1 MLGSLLG
8 SGERSG
14 YRDNWQ
20 TARQKP
26 HTGAFLC
33 IVNPNARTSLNQ
45 AVSAKLHGHNVTI
58 CQCQNEAFV
67 KMHRGLYIIF
77 VAGTRQPANL
87 ARANRQI
94 ELLVLAEQS
103 STGGLFVPQ
112 DHRVRRH
119 LYRKMVATLR
129 TQSHLFPN
137 CAH

>member
-1 MLGSLLG
+1 
-8 SGERSG
+8 
-14 YRDNWQ
+14 
-20 TARQKP
+20 
-26 HTGAFLC
+26 
-33 IVNPNARTSLNQ
+33 
-45 AVSAKLHGHNVTI
+45 
-58 CQCQNEAFV
+58 
-67 KMHRGLYIIF
+67 MHRGLYIIF
-77 VAGTRQPANL
+77 VAGTRKPANL